1 MFLVS
6 KYENGHLKL
15 IYKNN
20 IPLIGIKDEKIVDFE
35 LIFKN
40 FKKIYTTLNKN

>member
-1 MFLVS
+1 METDSPNFFIEINKTNFMFLVS

-20 IPLIGIKDEKIVDFE
+20 IPLIGIKM
-35 LIFKN
+35 
-40 FKKIYTTLNKN
+40 KK